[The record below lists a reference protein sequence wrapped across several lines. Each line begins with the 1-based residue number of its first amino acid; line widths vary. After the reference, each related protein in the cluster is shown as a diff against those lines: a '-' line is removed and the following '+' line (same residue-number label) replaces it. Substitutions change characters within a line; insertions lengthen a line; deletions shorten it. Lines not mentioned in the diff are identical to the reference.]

1 MFKFF
6 APIFLTSALF
16 IPACLAAQTADDII
30 SDLQSIHAKINNDT
44 CGNQRLISNRAM
56 NLFLSDKIGTYLT
69 NYKDLSFY
77 KNNITFNAAS
87 GDFSLSHSLFQP
99 NGIDEPVKSFN
110 SIGVKANITNALA
123 AAFTDNSFKNALG
136 MTINRTWM
144 GKVNSTVND
153 CFEKNQMDGQRQLQ
167 LDLIEQEIK
176 TRSNNFILSLDKLVQ
191 GAMTDSGFSKLKQTL
206 KEEFFEQLR
215 DEYSRRFAQQQYLEL
230 ANTFRFKKIATH
242 WTTFSAYMPIILKRF
257 VTAESLATSTKN
269 KKAYAFEI
277 ALSHTRFWETKKS
290 GRLFIKLEA
299 GVRLND
305 DAETYSLQ
313 KMNFDQYKNSGGA
326 DSTSLSNRKINTIYV
341 GDYHTFLTPVAKLGL
356 VYFPPDSHIGISGSI
371 EQNIGRYHPL
381 NLTLG
386 IPVVLINT
394 IGAPAANFEFQIKY
408 FDLTHVVYTGRKNSD
423 NISVN
428 LTIGV
433 PFSKIIY

>member
-1 MFKFF
+1 MYKLF
-6 APIFLTSALF
+6 AAIIFTSAFF
-16 IPACLAAQTADDII
+16 IPVGLQSQTAGKII
-30 SDLQSIHAKINNDT
+30 SDLQSIHANISNDT
-44 CGNQRLISNRAM
+44 CGKQQLISNRAM

-69 NYKDLSFY
+69 EYKDLSFY

-87 GDFSLSHSLFQP
+87 GDFSLTHSLFQP

-110 SIGVKANITNALA
+110 SVGVKANITNAFT
-123 AAFTDNSFKNALG
+123 AAFTDNSFKNELG

-153 CFEKNQMDGQRQLQ
+153 CVEKNLMDSYRKLQ

-176 TRSNNFILSLDKLVQ
+176 KKSDDFIHALDNLDQ
-191 GAMTDSGFSKLKQTL
+191 GAMTDTGFSKLKQTL
-206 KEEFFEQLR
+206 QQDFYEQLR
-215 DEYSRRFAQQQYLEL
+215 DEYSRKFAQLQYLEL
-230 ANTFRFKKIATH
+230 AHTFRYKKIATH
-242 WTTFSAYMPIILKRF
+242 WTTLNAYIPIILKRF

-269 KKAYAFEI
+269 KKVYAFEI

-290 GRLFIKLEA
+290 GRLFIKMEA
-299 GVRLND
+299 GLGLNN
-305 DAETYSLQ
+305 DAESHSLE

-326 DSTSLSNRKINTIYV
+326 DSTSLNNRKINTIYI

-386 IPVVLINT
+386 IPVVLINK
-394 IGAPAANFEFQIKY
+394 IGTPAANFDFQVKY
-408 FDLTHVVYTGRKNSD
+408 FDCSHSVFTGRKTSD

-428 LTIGV
+428 LKIGV

>member
-1 MFKFF
+1 MYKKF
-6 APIFLTSALF
+6 AAIIFTSIFF
-16 IPACLAAQTADDII
+16 IPAVLRSQTADKIM
-30 SDLQSIHAKINNDT
+30 SDLQSIHANIYNDT
-44 CGNQRLISNRAM
+44 CGNQQLISNRAM

-69 NYKDLSFY
+69 EYKDLSFY

-87 GDFSLSHSLFQP
+87 GDFSLTHSLFQP
-99 NGIDEPVKSFN
+99 NGIDEPVKLFN
-110 SIGVKANITNALA
+110 SVGVKANITNAFA
-123 AAFTDNSFKNALG
+123 AAFTDNTFKNELG

-144 GKVNSTVND
+144 GKVTSTVND
-153 CFEKNQMDGQRQLQ
+153 CFEKNLMDSERQLQ
-167 LDLIEQEIK
+167 LNLIEQEIK
-176 TRSNNFILSLDKLVQ
+176 KRSDNFMLSLDKLVQ

-206 KEEFFEQLR
+206 KQEFFEQLR
-215 DEYSRRFAQQQYLEL
+215 DEYSRRFAQKQYLEL

-277 ALSHTRFWETKKS
+277 ALSHTKFWETKKS

-299 GVRLND
+299 GLGLNN
-305 DAETYSLQ
+305 DAENYTLD

-326 DSTSLSNRKINTIYV
+326 DSTSLNNRKINTIYI

-356 VYFPPDSHIGISGSI
+356 VYFPPNSHIGISGSI
-371 EQNIGRYHPL
+371 EQNIGRYRPL
-381 NLTLG
+381 NITLG

-394 IGAPAANFEFQIKY
+394 IGAPAANFEFQLIY
-408 FDLTHVVYTGRKNSD
+408 FDVTHTLYTYRKASD

-428 LTIGV
+428 LKIGI